1 MTPEQ
6 KQALDNFITAFTG
19 EAPAPAAPASD
30 PSWWRPNAMQTA
42 AFAAAHGLTPLQLFG
57 DDQTKIA
64 PAPDFNEAKFK
75 VRAAFGYASSGVR
88 LIWTVRDLQACRN
101 FADRIAIAPDAA
113 SLEAL
118 VTNGAAPGVET
129 DAVIAAVMLNQVT
142 EWTQNPFMRPVYKVP
157 APADA
162 GYFPARTLAEVCAA
176 VLQTNPIVPA
186 GGSN

>member
-1 MTPEQ
+1 MPLNATQ
-6 KQALDNFITAFTG
+6 LAALDAFVNTLTA
-19 EAPAPAAPASD
+19 EAPPAPDAH
-30 PSWWRPNAMQTA
+30 WWRPTPMQTA

-64 PAPDFNEAKFK
+64 PAPNFNADEFK
-75 VRAAFGYASSGVR
+75 IRTAFGYASSGVR

-101 FADRIAIAPDAA
+101 FADRIAIAPDAP

-118 VTNGAAPGVET
+118 VQNAAAPAVET

-142 EWTQNPFMRPVYKVP
+142 EPTQNPFMRPVYKLP
-157 APADA
+157 APEGA

-176 VLQTNPIVPA
+176 VLAVNPIVHP
-186 GGSN
+186 GV